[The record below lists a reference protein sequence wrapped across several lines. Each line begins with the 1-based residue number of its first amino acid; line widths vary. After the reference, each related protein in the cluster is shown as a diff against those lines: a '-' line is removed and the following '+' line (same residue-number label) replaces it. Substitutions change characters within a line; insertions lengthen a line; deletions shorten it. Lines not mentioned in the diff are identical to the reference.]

1 MEENLTLWQRISSAT
16 PSFFKR
22 IQVFALGIAGL
33 GGTLATI
40 QGVPEKL
47 TTILI
52 TAGTAVA
59 AIAQFAVKQ
68 SETDNTT
75 TNETK

>member
-1 MEENLTLWQRISSAT
+1 MEKSYSLWQRISGAT
-16 PSFFKR
+16 PKFFQR
-22 IQVFALGIAGL
+22 MQVLALGVAGL

-75 TNETK
+75 TNENK

>member
-1 MEENLTLWQRISSAT
+1 MEKTYSLWQRISSAT
-16 PSFFKR
+16 PSFFR
-22 IQVFALGIAGL
+22 RLQVFALGVAGL

-59 AIAQFAVKQ
+59 AIAQFPVKQ
-68 SETDNTT
+68 SETDRTT
-75 TNETK
+75 TNDTK

>member
-1 MEENLTLWQRISSAT
+1 MEKKYTLWQRITSAT

-22 IQVFALGIAGL
+22 VQTFALGLAGL
-33 GGTLATI
+33 GSALAAI
-40 QGVPEKL
+40 QGIPETL

-52 TAGTAVA
+52 SAGSAIA

-68 SETDNTT
+68 YEPDNTPADAT
-75 TNETK
+75 Q

>member
-1 MEENLTLWQRISSAT
+1 MEKTYSLWQRLSSAT
-16 PSFFKR
+16 PTFFQR
-22 IQVFALGIAGL
+22 IQVFALGVAGL

-40 QGVPEKL
+40 QGIPEKL
-47 TTILI
+47 TTVLI

-68 SETDNTT
+68 YEPDNTT

>member
-1 MEENLTLWQRISSAT
+1 MEKSYSLWQRISSAT
-16 PSFFKR
+16 PKFFQR
-22 IQVFALGIAGL
+22 VQVFALSVAGL

-75 TNETK
+75 TDETK